1 SKKKRNYLLEER
13 DISKF
18 EIQKEF
24 INRNLV
30 DTRYAT
36 REMVTL
42 LKAYFSANDIPVNI
56 KSING
61 SFTNHLRHVWQFPK
75 HRDHGY
81 KHHAEDAL
89 IIANADFLFKEKS
102 LLSKAN
108 KIMNKPTTEDDQLEM
123 NVKSENDYEE
133 VLEIPLKVKNI
144 KEYKKFKYNHM
155 VDKKPNRQLI
165 NDTIYS
171 TRKNEKSDDV
181 LVNTIKD
188 LYSNDNKDISK
199 LRDMIFDK
207 PEKILMYKNDP
218 KTFSKMKQ
226 AFEQYSEAKNPL
238 AKRLEEEGE
247 YLTKYA
253 KKNNGPV
260 VKSIK
265 VLGKKVGIHRDVSN
279 KYSAVSNK
287 VVQLS
292 LKPFRMDLYK
302 DSDGYKFLTVRY
314 SDVIKKESH
323 YCIDKS
329 KYIEKLEMKKIEKG
343 AEFINSFYSGDL
355 IKIEKDLFRLVG
367 VNDDYKNKIEVN
379 LIDIPY
385 SQYIEMNNLKVSSKQ
400 KRITIK
406 KRTSSIEKYTS
417 DVLG

>member
-1 SKKKRNYLLEER
+1 DSQESKCLYSLEAIHLEDLLRNPLYYEVDHIIPRSVSFDNSLNNKVLVKQVENSKKGNNTPYQYLNSGDAKISYKQFKQHVLNISKSGGLISKKKRNYLLEER

-155 VDKKPNRQLI
+155 VDKKPNRQL
-165 NDTIYS
+165 
-171 TRKNEKSDDV
+171 
-181 LVNTIKD
+181 
-188 LYSNDNKDISK
+188 
-199 LRDMIFDK
+199 
-207 PEKILMYKNDP
+207 
-218 KTFSKMKQ
+218 
-226 AFEQYSEAKNPL
+226 
-238 AKRLEEEGE
+238 
-247 YLTKYA
+247 
-253 KKNNGPV
+253 
-260 VKSIK
+260 
-265 VLGKKVGIHRDVSN
+265 
-279 KYSAVSNK
+279 
-287 VVQLS
+287 
-292 LKPFRMDLYK
+292 
-302 DSDGYKFLTVRY
+302 
-314 SDVIKKESH
+314 
-323 YCIDKS
+323 
-329 KYIEKLEMKKIEKG
+329 
-343 AEFINSFYSGDL
+343 
-355 IKIEKDLFRLVG
+355 
-367 VNDDYKNKIEVN
+367 
-379 LIDIPY
+379 
-385 SQYIEMNNLKVSSKQ
+385 
-400 KRITIK
+400 
-406 KRTSSIEKYTS
+406 
-417 DVLG
+417 